1 MDWAVYSANQTNK
14 ITVKPFGGDIHKKCT
29 FHINLD
35 LIPTIMQNL
44 GRLAKKTKR

>member
-14 ITVKPFGGDIHKKCT
+14 ITLKPFGGDINKKCT
-29 FHINLD
+29 FRINLD